1 MLIENV
7 AYHKLVEVHWAG
19 KDRVWHKLRAD
30 YHSFTGT
37 NREIWRAQAT
47 FHASNDASLPGDVEF
62 ALRYC
67 VLGEEYWDNNESHN
81 YFSNCNSGV
90 LLEQSVRLLNVDFNP
105 ILQDGQRHYPV
116 TIAVRHPCN
125 PKTSTFTARRTT
137 GAARRLRPASFTGRT
152 GINGTGAA
160 HETPIAMIQ
169 ASGSARSGSTMHS
182 GFSTQSAAIRRAE
195 RYGTTISAT
204 ITWPAA
210 AGSKSSR

>member
-1 MLIENV
+1 MKIVQLLQATNTISQHKHQFQQDLVFVMLIENV

-81 YFSNCNSGV
+81 YFSNCDSGV
-90 LLEQSVRLLNVDFNP
+90 LLEQSSRGKLDVPALQVGCPRRASLVSVREIYF
-105 ILQDGQRHYPV
+105 G
-116 TIAVRHPCN
+116 AVN
-125 PKTSTFTARRTT
+125 
-137 GAARRLRPASFTGRT
+137 
-152 GINGTGAA
+152 GI
-160 HETPIAMIQ
+160 
-169 ASGSARSGSTMHS
+169 S
-182 GFSTQSAAIRRAE
+182 GFGGVQAAKVPE
-195 RYGTTISAT
+195 VISASDPHSPF
-204 ITWPAA
+204 PAQRGLLVQQA
-210 AGSKSSR
+210 QSQVEIFVYLHNPRVKSSYCQA